1 MPGQYPS
8 LQPFRDNVHF
18 ALDLYDP
25 FGFSKSRS
33 EDAKARGRLAEV
45 NKYVF

>member
-1 MPGQYPS
+1 MPGQYPT

-25 FGFSKSRS
+25 FGFSKNRS

-45 NKYVF
+45 NKYVL